1 MRAVAAAEAVLASAG
16 AVEAHAGARA
26 VGGASACR
34 GWRGACVLLSAWR
47 AERKRRGRVAAT
59 HGVSSQSRSSPAG
72 TRRPHRGKSPV
83 PCSHSGRPLAWLR
96 SSKQG
101 ATLSMWSRRG
111 ASRADVE
118 CEGLVHRKVLCEMRS
133 VMVARSWPADD
144 QEDSVGQHVGRRRI
158 PTRAGGRGGA
168 PASPASSHAA
178 TASRPAPADILP
190 RPLSEAS
197 TAEGER
203 KGACLLPK

>member
-1 MRAVAAAEAVLASAG
+1 M
-16 AVEAHAGARA
+16 
-26 VGGASACR
+26 
-34 GWRGACVLLSAWR
+34 
-47 AERKRRGRVAAT
+47 AAT

-190 RPLSEAS
+190 RQLSEA
-197 TAEGER
+197 TALNARGR
-203 KGACLLPK
+203 APRCLLGQAGGSRSRLPPVVFIESPLARVGCVGAGAGTFHGIMPRRTFP